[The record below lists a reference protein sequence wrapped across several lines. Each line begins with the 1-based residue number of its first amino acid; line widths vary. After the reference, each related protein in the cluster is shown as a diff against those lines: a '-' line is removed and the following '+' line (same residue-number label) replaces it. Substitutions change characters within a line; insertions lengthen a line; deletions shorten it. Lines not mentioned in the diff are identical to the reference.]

1 MQLYEVSTTRHHR
14 QATHPPP
21 SLLQIAR
28 FNALADL
35 YHQVGFQRK
44 ASFFRRVA
52 AMRCVAPQ
60 NPQPDW
66 GQCYRLLLQTLDGYK
81 VCLDPL
87 EFQKG
92 KTTQLVASVS
102 CTAILMLLQK
112 TSQ

>member
-1 MQLYEVSTTRHHR
+1 MVQGSPSLHDCSPHCH
-14 QATHPPP
+14 

-28 FNALADL
+28 FSALADL

-60 NPQPDW
+60 NQQPDW
-66 GQCYRLLLQTLDGYK
+66 GQCYRLLLQTLDGHK

-87 EFQKG
+87 EFRKG
-92 KTTQLVASVS
+92 EAVFCV
-102 CTAILMLLQK
+102 
-112 TSQ
+112 